1 VQRIRS
7 SQDERQVIICLTEQG
22 RQLRQQAAGIMDD
35 MLCAMGCSLEELGA
49 LRERLN
55 SLRNHLIQHVA

>member
-1 VQRIRS
+1 
-7 SQDERQVIICLTEQG
+7 
-22 RQLRQQAAGIMDD
+22 
-35 MLCAMGCSLEELGA
+35 MGCSLEELGA